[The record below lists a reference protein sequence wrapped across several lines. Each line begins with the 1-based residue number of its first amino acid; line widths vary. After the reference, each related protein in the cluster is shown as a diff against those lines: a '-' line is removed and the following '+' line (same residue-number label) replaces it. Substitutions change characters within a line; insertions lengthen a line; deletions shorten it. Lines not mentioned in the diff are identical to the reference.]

1 MNVFNLNET
10 TDFFYVRLLL
20 ERSQQRGGSTR
31 LPTRE
36 SQTESSETET
46 ETESE
51 TGSES
56 YDKEN
61 EPVTV
66 DTVTVLP
73 RKGAQGQAKER
84 VKGGQSGAKV
94 PPAGA
99 VRVLP
104 EDGRGRRKGSDR
116 QGGEK
121 DKGGGGEEITGEEE
135 SSWDR

>member
-1 MNVFNLNET
+1 M
-10 TDFFYVRLLL
+10 RLLL
-20 ERSQQRGGSTR
+20 EHSQQRGGSTR

-51 TGSES
+51 SGSES

-61 EPVTV
+61 KPVAV

-84 VKGGQSGAKV
+84 AKGGQSGTKV
-94 PPAGA
+94 PAGA

-104 EDGRGRRKGSDR
+104 EDGGGRRKGSDR

-121 DKGGGGEEITGEEE
+121 DKGGGGEEIAGEEE

>member
-1 MNVFNLNET
+1 MNVFNLKET
-10 TDFFYVRLLL
+10 TDFYVRLLL
-20 ERSQQRGGSTR
+20 ERSQQRSGSTR
-31 LPTRE
+31 PPTTRE
-36 SQTESSETET
+36 SQTESSESET

-51 TGSES
+51 SGSES

-61 EPVTV
+61 KPVAV

-104 EDGRGRRKGSDR
+104 EDGGGRRKGSDR

-121 DKGGGGEEITGEEE
+121 DKGGGGEEIAGEEE

>member
-1 MNVFNLNET
+1 M
-10 TDFFYVRLLL
+10 RLLL

-31 LPTRE
+31 PPNTRE
-36 SQTESSETET
+36 SQTESSESET

-51 TGSES
+51 SGSES
-56 YDKEN
+56 YDKEDQ
-61 EPVTV
+61 PAAV

-73 RKGAQGQAKER
+73 RKGAQGRAKER
-84 VKGGQSGAKV
+84 VKGGQSGGKV
-94 PPAGA
+94 PAGA

-104 EDGRGRRKGSDR
+104 EDGGRRRKGTDR

-121 DKGGGGEEITGEEE
+121 DKGGGGEEIAGEEE